1 MIDVLAIAIRNLK
14 RNKKRTLLTVIVV
27 VVSTMGMTFGL
38 SWIEGE
44 KDLFLE
50 TGRRS
55 TGDVRI
61 TALDYELRSKS
72 LDLSSNISHSQA
84 ERAVSELPLEVRGTG
99 RIKFGGLVYFGQES
113 EKAAGTG
120 IEEGD
125 EEIIGFDEFIYE
137 GKFLKKDDEILIGE
151 RVRRKL
157 GLKLG
162 DEVALLVA
170 TWNKSL
176 YSLNYRIVGFY
187 KMDNTRLNKS
197 FYITLG
203 GAQNLLDMEDR
214 VTEYLIYSMGDE
226 KRIKELLIGAMGED
240 SLIKRWD
247 EIGVNENFSK
257 ILPVVQGIF
266 IVIFSILAGFSTS
279 NTMLM
284 VVFERRREIGI
295 LKALGM
301 REGEI
306 RRLFLLEGG
315 IMGGMGSLL
324 GVLTGGAVAF
334 YLGRVGVD
342 FGDMLE
348 AFTTELNIKGVI
360 SPRLTLLTVIL
371 SFSIGLLTSIA
382 ATFFAVAPEVR
393 KEAASNM
400 RIE

>member
-1 MIDVLAIAIRNLK
+1 MLAVAVRNLK

-50 TGRRS
+50 TGRRG

-61 TALDYELRSKS
+61 TALDYDLRSKS
-72 LDLSSNISHSQA
+72 LDLESNISHSQA
-84 ERAVSELPLEVRGTG
+84 ERAVGELPMEVVGTG
-99 RIKFGGLVYFGQES
+99 RIRFGGLVYFGQES
-113 EKAAGTG
+113 EKALGTG
-120 IEEGD
+120 IEERD
-125 EEIIGFDEFIYE
+125 NEIIGFDNFIYE
-137 GKFLKKDDEILIGE
+137 GEFIKDDDEILIGE

-157 GLKLG
+157 GLNLG
-162 DEVALLVA
+162 DEVALLTA

-176 YSLNYRIVGFY
+176 YSLNYRVAGFY

-214 VTEYLIYSMGDE
+214 VTEYLIYSRGNE
-226 KRIKELLIGAMGED
+226 ERIKEELIFSMGEEV
-240 SLIKRWD
+240 LIKRWD

-266 IVIFSILAGFSTS
+266 LLIFSSLAGFSTS

-306 RRLFLLEGG
+306 RRLFLMEGA
-315 IMGGMGSLL
+315 IMGGTGSLL
-324 GVLTGGAVAF
+324 GVFIGGALAI

-360 SPRLTLLTVIL
+360 SPRLTTATVIL
-371 SFSIGLLTSIA
+371 SLSVGLLTSVV
-382 ATFFAVAPEVR
+382 ATFLAVAPEVR
-393 KEAASNM
+393 KEAAMNM
-400 RIE
+400 RVE

>member
-1 MIDVLAIAIRNLK
+1 MLAVAMRNLK
-14 RNKKRTLLTVIVV
+14 RNRKRTLLTIIVV

-50 TGRRS
+50 TGRRG

-61 TALDYELRSKS
+61 TALDYDLRSKS
-72 LDLSSNISHSQA
+72 LDLESNISHSQA
-84 ERAVSELPLEVRGTG
+84 ERAVGELSMEVVGTG
-99 RIKFGGLVYFGQES
+99 RIRFGGLVYFGEES
-113 EKAAGTG
+113 EKASGTG
-120 IEEGD
+120 IEERD
-125 EEIIGFDEFIYE
+125 NEIIGFDRFIYE
-137 GKFLKKDDEILIGE
+137 GEFLKKDDEILIGE

-162 DEVALLVA
+162 DEVALLTA

-176 YSLNYRIVGFY
+176 YSLNYRVAGFY

-214 VTEYLIYSMGDE
+214 VTEYLIYSRGDE
-226 KRIKELLIGAMGED
+226 ERIKEELTSSMGEEV
-240 SLIKRWD
+240 LIKRWD

-266 IVIFSILAGFSTS
+266 LILFSTLAGFSTS

-306 RRLFLLEGG
+306 RRLFLLEGFL
-315 IMGGMGSLL
+315 MGGTGSLL
-324 GVLTGGAVAF
+324 GVVIGGALAI

-360 SPRLTLLTVIL
+360 SPRLTLTIVIL
-371 SFSIGLLTSIA
+371 SLSVGLFTSIV
-382 ATFFAVAPEVR
+382 ATLLAVAPEVR
-393 KEAASNM
+393 KEAAMNM

>member
-1 MIDVLAIAIRNLK
+1 MLAIAIRNLK
-14 RNKKRTLLTVIVV
+14 RNKKRTLLTIIVV

-72 LDLSSNISHSQA
+72 LDLSSNIFHSQA
-84 ERAVSELPLEVRGTG
+84 ERAVEELPLEVRGTG

-113 EKAAGTG
+113 EKAIGTG
-120 IEEGD
+120 IEEQD
-125 EEIIGFDEFIYE
+125 EEIIGFDKFIYE
-137 GKFLKKDDEILIGE
+137 GRFLKGDNEILIGE

-157 GLKLG
+157 DLKLG

-176 YSLNYRIVGFY
+176 YSLNYRVAGFY

-197 FYITLG
+197 FYTTLA

-214 VTEYLIYSMGDE
+214 VTEYLIYSRGNEEGIKMLLTETMG
-226 KRIKELLIGAMGED
+226 GGV
-240 SLIKRWD
+240 LIKRWD

-306 RRLFLLEGG
+306 RNLFLLEGG
-315 IMGGMGSLL
+315 IMGGLGSLL
-324 GVLTGGAVAF
+324 GVLTGGAIAL

>member
-1 MIDVLAIAIRNLK
+1 MEMLAVAMRNLK
-14 RNKKRTLLTVIVV
+14 RNRKRTLLTIIVV

-50 TGRRS
+50 TGRRG

-61 TALDYELRSKS
+61 TALDYDLRSKS
-72 LDLSSNISHSQA
+72 LDLESNISHSQA
-84 ERAVSELPLEVRGTG
+84 ERAVGELSMEVVGTG
-99 RIKFGGLVYFGQES
+99 RIRFGGLVYFGEES
-113 EKAAGTG
+113 EKASGTG
-120 IEEGD
+120 IEERD
-125 EEIIGFDEFIYE
+125 NEIIGFDRFIYE
-137 GKFLKKDDEILIGE
+137 GEFLKKDDEILIGE

-162 DEVALLVA
+162 DEVALLTA

-176 YSLNYRIVGFY
+176 YSLNYRVAGFY

-214 VTEYLIYSMGDE
+214 VTEYLIYSRGDE
-226 KRIKELLIGAMGED
+226 ERIKEELTSSMGEEV
-240 SLIKRWD
+240 LIKRWD

-266 IVIFSILAGFSTS
+266 LILFSTLAGFSTS

-306 RRLFLLEGG
+306 RRLFLLEGFL
-315 IMGGMGSLL
+315 MGGTGSLL
-324 GVLTGGAVAF
+324 GVVIGGALAI

-360 SPRLTLLTVIL
+360 SPRLTLTIVIL
-371 SFSIGLLTSIA
+371 SLSVGLFTSIV
-382 ATFFAVAPEVR
+382 ATLLAVAPEVR
-393 KEAASNM
+393 KEAAMNM

>member
-1 MIDVLAIAIRNLK
+1 MLAIAMRNLK
-14 RNKKRTLLTVIVV
+14 RNKKRTLLTIIVV

-72 LDLSSNISHSQA
+72 MDLSSNISHSQA
-84 ERAVSELPLEVRGTG
+84 ERAVDRLPEDVRGTG
-99 RIKFGGLVYFGQES
+99 RIKFGGLVYSGQES
-113 EKAAGTG
+113 EKASGTG
-120 IEEGD
+120 IEKTD
-125 EEIIGFDEFIYE
+125 EEIIGFDKFIYE
-137 GKFLKKDDEILIGE
+137 GEFLKGDDEILIGE

-162 DEVALLVA
+162 GEVAVLVA

-176 YSLNYRIVGFY
+176 YSLNYRVAGFY
-187 KMDNTRLNKS
+187 RMDNTRLNKS
-197 FYITLG
+197 FYITLR
-203 GAQNLLDMEDR
+203 GAQNLLDMEGR
-214 VTEYLIYSMGDE
+214 VTEYLIYSRGNEE
-226 KRIKELLIGAMGED
+226 KIKELLVQSMGGEV
-240 SLIKRWD
+240 LIKRWD

-257 ILPVVQGIF
+257 ILPVIQGIF
-266 IVIFSILAGFSTS
+266 ILIFSTLAGFSTS

-301 REGEI
+301 REEEI

-315 IMGGMGSLL
+315 IMGGVGSLL
-324 GVLTGGAVAF
+324 GVLTGGAAAL

-360 SPRLTLLTVIL
+360 SPRLTLLTVVL
-371 SFSIGLLTSIA
+371 TFSIGLLTSIM

-400 RIE
+400 RIK

>member
-1 MIDVLAIAIRNLK
+1 MEMLAVAVRNLK

-50 TGRRS
+50 TGRRG

-61 TALDYELRSKS
+61 TALDYDLRSKS
-72 LDLSSNISHSQA
+72 LDLESNISHSQA
-84 ERAVSELPLEVRGTG
+84 ERAVGELPMEVVGTG
-99 RIKFGGLVYFGQES
+99 RIRFGGLVYFGQES
-113 EKAAGTG
+113 EKALGTG
-120 IEEGD
+120 IEERD
-125 EEIIGFDEFIYE
+125 NEIIGFDNFIYE
-137 GKFLKKDDEILIGE
+137 GEFIKDDDEILIGE

-157 GLKLG
+157 GLNLG
-162 DEVALLVA
+162 DEVALLTA

-176 YSLNYRIVGFY
+176 YSLNYRVAGFY

-214 VTEYLIYSMGDE
+214 VTEYLIYSRGNE
-226 KRIKELLIGAMGED
+226 ERIKEELIFSMGEEV
-240 SLIKRWD
+240 LIKRWD

-266 IVIFSILAGFSTS
+266 LLIFSSLAGFSTS

-306 RRLFLLEGG
+306 RRLFLMEGA
-315 IMGGMGSLL
+315 IMGGTGSLL
-324 GVLTGGAVAF
+324 GVFIGGALAI

-360 SPRLTLLTVIL
+360 SPRLTTATVIL
-371 SFSIGLLTSIA
+371 SLSVGLLTSVV
-382 ATFFAVAPEVR
+382 ATFLAVAPEVR
-393 KEAASNM
+393 KEAAMNM
-400 RIE
+400 RVE

>member
-1 MIDVLAIAIRNLK
+1 MKMLAVAMRNLK
-14 RNKKRTLLTVIVV
+14 RNRKRTLLTIIVV

-50 TGRRS
+50 TGRRG

-61 TALDYELRSKS
+61 TDLDYDLRSKS
-72 LDLSSNISHSQA
+72 LDLESNISHSQA
-84 ERAVSELPLEVRGTG
+84 ERAVSELPMEVVGTG
-99 RIKFGGLVYFGQES
+99 RIRFGGLVYFDEES
-113 EKAAGTG
+113 EKASGTG
-120 IEEGD
+120 IEEKD
-125 EEIIGFDEFIYE
+125 NEIIGFDRFIYE
-137 GKFLKKDDEILIGE
+137 GEFLKGDDEILIGE

-162 DEVALLVA
+162 DEVALLTA

-176 YSLNYRIVGFY
+176 YSLNYRVAGFY

-214 VTEYLIYSMGDE
+214 VTEYLIYSRGDE
-226 KRIKELLIGAMGED
+226 ERIKEELVFSMGEEV
-240 SLIKRWD
+240 LIKRWD

-266 IVIFSILAGFSTS
+266 LILFSTLAGFSTS

-306 RRLFLLEGG
+306 RRLFLLEGFL
-315 IMGGMGSLL
+315 MGGTGSLL
-324 GVLTGGAVAF
+324 GVIIGGALAI

-360 SPRLTLLTVIL
+360 SPRLTITTVIL
-371 SFSIGLLTSIA
+371 SLSVGLFTSIV
-382 ATFFAVAPEVR
+382 ATLLAVAPEVR
-393 KEAASNM
+393 KEAAMNM

>member
-1 MIDVLAIAIRNLK
+1 MLAVAVRNLK

-50 TGRRS
+50 TGRRG

-61 TALDYELRSKS
+61 TALDYDLRSKS
-72 LDLSSNISHSQA
+72 LDLESNISHSQA
-84 ERAVSELPLEVRGTG
+84 ERAVGELPVEVVGTG
-99 RIKFGGLVYFGQES
+99 RIRFGGLVYFGQES
-113 EKAAGTG
+113 EKALGTG
-120 IEEGD
+120 IEERD
-125 EEIIGFDEFIYE
+125 NEIIGFDKFIYE
-137 GKFLKKDDEILIGE
+137 GEFIVDDDEILIGE

-157 GLKLG
+157 GLNLG
-162 DEVALLVA
+162 DEVALLTA

-176 YSLNYRIVGFY
+176 YSLNYRVAGFY

-197 FYITLG
+197 FYISLG

-214 VTEYLIYSMGDE
+214 VTEYLIYSRGNE
-226 KRIKELLIGAMGED
+226 ERIKEELIFSMGEEV
-240 SLIKRWD
+240 LIKRWD
-247 EIGVNENFSK
+247 EIGINENFSK

-266 IVIFSILAGFSTS
+266 LLIFSTLAGFSTS

-306 RRLFLLEGG
+306 RKLFLLEGA
-315 IMGGMGSLL
+315 IMGGAGSIL
-324 GVLTGGAVAF
+324 GVFIGGALAI

-360 SPRLTLLTVIL
+360 SPRLTTATVIL
-371 SFSIGLLTSIA
+371 SLSVGLLTSIV
-382 ATFFAVAPEVR
+382 ATFLAVAPEVR
-393 KEAASNM
+393 KEAAMNM

>member
-1 MIDVLAIAIRNLK
+1 MLAVAVRNLK
-14 RNKKRTLLTVIVV
+14 RNRKRTLLTVIVV

-50 TGRRS
+50 TGRRA

-61 TALDYELRSKS
+61 TALDYDLRSKS
-72 LDLSSNISHSQA
+72 LDLESNISHSQA
-84 ERAVSELPLEVRGTG
+84 ERAVSELPMEVIGTG
-99 RIKFGGLVYFGQES
+99 RIRFGGLVYFGQES
-113 EKAAGTG
+113 EKASGTG
-120 IEEGD
+120 IEERD
-125 EEIIGFDEFIYE
+125 NEIIGFDKFIYE
-137 GKFLKKDDEILIGE
+137 GEFLKGDDEILIGE

-162 DEVALLVA
+162 DEVALLTA

-176 YSLNYRIVGFY
+176 YSLNYRVAGFY

-214 VTEYLIYSMGDE
+214 VTEYLIYSRGNE
-226 KRIKELLIGAMGED
+226 ERIKEELVFSMREEV
-240 SLIKRWD
+240 LIKRWD
-247 EIGVNENFSK
+247 EIGMNENFSK

-266 IVIFSILAGFSTS
+266 LILFSTLAGFSTS

-306 RRLFLLEGG
+306 RRLFLMEGA
-315 IMGGMGSLL
+315 IMGGVGSLL
-324 GVLTGGAVAF
+324 GVIIGGALAV

-360 SPRLTLLTVIL
+360 SPRLTLTTVLL
-371 SFSIGLLTSIA
+371 SLSVGLFTSIV
-382 ATFFAVAPEVR
+382 ATLLAVAPEVR
-393 KEAASNM
+393 KEAAMNM